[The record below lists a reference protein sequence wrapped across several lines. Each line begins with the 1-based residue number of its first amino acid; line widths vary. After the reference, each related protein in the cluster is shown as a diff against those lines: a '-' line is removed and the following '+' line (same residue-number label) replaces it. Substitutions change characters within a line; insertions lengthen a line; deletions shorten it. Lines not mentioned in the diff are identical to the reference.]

1 METTCFHV
9 KFHACQ
15 SCSRPY
21 SKVNK
26 PPSFPRLLD
35 SSAQRD
41 TLDAE
46 ANISGFSKPFVL
58 RVHTDS
64 FEGTPDQDTDFSNR
78 GFCLDFVQQPCT
90 SVFG

>member
-1 METTCFHV
+1 MGQQ
-9 KFHACQ
+9 K
-15 SCSRPY
+15 S
-21 SKVNK
+21 
-26 PPSFPRLLD
+26 
-35 SSAQRD
+35 
-41 TLDAE
+41 
-46 ANISGFSKPFVL
+46 FSKPFVL

>member
-1 METTCFHV
+1 M
-9 KFHACQ
+9 HANQ
-15 SCSRPY
+15 SCSRLY
-21 SKVNK
+21 SLEFLI
-26 PPSFPRLLD
+26 PP
-35 SSAQRD
+35 AQRD